1 MKTNSFRALC
11 ASLAQGSARLV
22 EKKDICGGLPRPGG
36 RGRRNPKGAE
46 THMATITS
54 RSWCSLVL
62 RYCGIAY
69 GGAWALWVVAA
80 FLGGQGSAGF
90 TGSLAGAFLV
100 MGTLM
105 PLIATYA
112 LFPRLC
118 ACGLAVSPNPRG
130 REGFGSYA
138 FALHPTVRGWVA
150 FLLLLVW
157 RWAMFYGAFGFPT
170 PGAVGENLLAS
181 WPLLLLGGGLE
192 EVGWRG
198 CLQPALERWWS
209 VGKSGFRRLAGIWGA
224 PLVTGCIWGLWHGP
238 LMLVPGTFQSQ
249 VPLWAIVLVGVALS
263 FSFGALRRVAANL
276 DACILS
282 HAWYNAMLVAVPT
295 FGPVACILFLVEA
308 VGGAVVLGAPWYS
321 DVSKR

>member
-1 MKTNSFRALC
+1 M
-11 ASLAQGSARLV
+11 
-22 EKKDICGGLPRPGG
+22 EKRDIYGGLPRPAGL
-36 RGRRNPKGAE
+36 GAALHE
-46 THMATITS
+46 GAWASMTTTTCRA
-54 RSWCSLVL
+54 WASLVV
-62 RYCGIAY
+62 RYCGITY
-69 GGAWALWVVAA
+69 GGAWVLWAIAA
-80 FLGGQGSAGF
+80 FLGGQGAGGF
-90 TGSLAGAFLV
+90 KGALAGSLLV

-118 ACGLAVSPNPRG
+118 ACGLAASSNPRG

-138 FALHPTVRGWVA
+138 FALHPTTRGWIA
-150 FLLLLVW
+150 FLFLLVW

-170 PGAVGENLLAS
+170 LGALGENLLAS

-209 VGKSGFRRLAGIWGA
+209 QEKSGWSRLVGVWGA
-224 PLVTGCIWGLWHGP
+224 PMATGCIWGLWHGP
-238 LMLVPGTFQSQ
+238 LMLVPGSFQSQ
-249 VPLWAIVLVGVALS
+249 VPLGAIVLVGVALS
-263 FSFGALRRVAANL
+263 FSFGALHRVAANL
-276 DACILS
+276 DACIVG
-282 HAWYNAMLVAVPT
+282 HAWYNAMLVAVPV